1 VPLHLLLVLLMP
13 GHLLQLLLLRS
24 RWHIILVGLAFQYV
38 HGIFTQLAYR
48 MHQPAA
54 QPLHDVGFQLIPVS
68 STSTAVGNRCSRVEQ
83 QHLQHQSDCTAVA
96 C

>member
-1 VPLHLLLVLLMP
+1 V
-13 GHLLQLLLLRS
+13 QLLLLRS
-24 RWHIILVGLAFQYV
+24 RWHIILIGLAFQYV

-68 STSTAVGNRCSRVEQ
+68 SSTSTHSSWEHQDG
-83 QHLQHQSDCTAVA
+83 QHDDA
-96 C
+96 CN

>member
-1 VPLHLLLVLLMP
+1 MLNTSNQVGTPDTCLP
-13 GHLLQLLLLRS
+13 ANTLQLLLLRS
-24 RWHIILVGLAFQYV
+24 RWHIILIGLAFQYV

-68 STSTAVGNRCSRVEQ
+68 SSSSSSSSTDSCQEPK
-83 QHLQHQSDCTAVA
+83 CTGP
-96 C
+96 